1 MTSLGVIETNIFS
14 SLREIEKNLILIQEN
29 LNTTENLNTKKI
41 KKIKK
46 SEKLEKVSQKNKNNL
61 ECFNWERE
69 TNDIPDT
76 VNLELVRTQP
86 IKKKKRRKPR
96 KKIAFSNYV
105 VDTSSSSDD

>member
-1 MTSLGVIETNIFS
+1 MANIGVIETNIFN

-46 SEKLEKVSQKNKNNL
+46 SEKLEKVSQKNEKNL
-61 ECFNWERE
+61 NWERE

-76 VNLELVRTQP
+76 VNLDLVRTQP
-86 IKKKKRRKPR
+86 IKKKRRRPK

-105 VDTSSSSDD
+105 VDTSSSSED

>member
-1 MTSLGVIETNIFS
+1 MANIGVIETNIFN

-46 SEKLEKVSQKNKNNL
+46 SEKLEKVSQKNEKNL
-61 ECFNWERE
+61 NWERE

-86 IKKKKRRKPR
+86 IKKKKRKPR
-96 KKIAFSNYV
+96 KKMAFSNYV
-105 VDTSSSSDD
+105 VDTSSSSED